1 MSRNITDGY
10 MLLEETD
17 RGSLKNCHIVE
28 SETKGFPSCVIG
40 RSWLEAKAREL
51 AAKSP
56 NRFIIMKVVA
66 YVDGPETTPP
76 PVKVTEVK

>member
-17 RGSLKNCHIVE
+17 RGTLKNCRIVE
-28 SETKGFPSCVIG
+28 SETKDFQSCVLG
-40 RSWLEAKAREL
+40 RSWIEGKAREL